1 MRRVVQATITMVWLL
16 MYLIFKDGK
25 IVEPFFDGEIME
37 TIVKISKSH
46 GLSWGDDWKI
56 FKDYPHFNN
65 SFEYIQRQLFN
76 KVNNNDM
83 GNGYVKLSN

>member
-1 MRRVVQATITMVWLL
+1 

-37 TIVKISKSH
+37 TIVKIAKSH
-46 GLSWGDDWKI
+46 GFSWGDDWKI

-65 SFEYIQRQLFN
+65 SFEYI
-76 KVNNNDM
+76 
-83 GNGYVKLSN
+83 